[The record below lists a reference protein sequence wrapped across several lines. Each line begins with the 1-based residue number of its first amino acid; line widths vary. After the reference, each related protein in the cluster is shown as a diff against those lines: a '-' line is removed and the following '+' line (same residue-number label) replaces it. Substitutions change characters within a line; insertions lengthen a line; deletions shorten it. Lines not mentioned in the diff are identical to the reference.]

1 MSNKFFRVAD
11 FYKII
16 QHKSTQ
22 KRSNKYI
29 TDIEKEEPA
38 T

>member
-22 KRSNKYI
+22 K
-29 TDIEKEEPA
+29 KEQQIHY
-38 T
+38 